1 MQYSLKSEYFHK
13 INSGLRIF
21 IKWLMSLVLLPP
33 DLMES
38 TFTAMYAKIKEKNC
52 PKLLK
57 LYKYY
62 HKNWIIGKN
71 WAMSEIS
78 QWGMYIRTNNDAER
92 FHMKLM
98 SSIEKCNVPFYEL
111 INILGDIASTT
122 QTNAKMFAQGLIVSS
137 QKKKTKS
144 FEKELAKAS
153 DDLYNKKIT
162 AFQFLNILSETTHDN
177 QLVDESWG
185 LAHSRIDIM
194 PEIEV
199 SESDT
204 EYDYTSESEIEP

>member
-1 MQYSLKSEYFHK
+1 MA
-13 INSGLRIF
+13 
-21 IKWLMSLVLLPP
+21 LVLLPKN
-33 DLMES
+33 LIAS
-38 TFTAMYAKIKEKNC
+38 TFKMIYDKIKEKNC
-52 PKLLK
+52 EKLVN
-57 LYKYY
+57 LYQYY
-62 HKNWIIGKN
+62 EKTWINNSNWGID
-71 WAMSEIS
+71 EIS
-78 QWGMYIRTNNDAER
+78 QWRNHVRTNNDAER

-98 SSIEKCNVPFYEL
+98 SSVNKCNVDFYEL
-111 INILGDIASTT
+111 INILGDIADVIPTT
-122 QTNAKMFAQGLIVSS
+122 AKMFAQGLIISS

-199 SESDT
+199 SESES
-204 EYDYTSESEIEP
+204 EYDYTSESEVEP